1 MEERI
6 AKLETNL
13 EHLQSDVSG
22 ITADVRRLNDKF
34 DGLQQQMN
42 VFAITLEKG
51 FAKLDTARAQ
61 DRIWWLLTCAAML
74 GVMARALKWF

>member
-13 EHLQSDVSG
+13 EHIQLNVSG
-22 ITADVRRLNDKF
+22 MTADVRRLNDKF

-51 FAKLDTARAQ
+51 FAKLETARAQ

-74 GVMARALKWF
+74 AVMARALEWF